1 MMTPVYRQN
10 ICLKW
15 QVGADVR
22 VPAMAAPGGLSS
34 LRASTGSEA
43 TMGTS
48 SAVAD
53 AEDQRVRSNGAGRD
67 VVAGV
72 EALTEVPT
80 QEEVW
85 ELAALDRGSFDDTAL
100 LFRRGAAGRSCR
112 ARAVQG

>member
-1 MMTPVYRQN
+1 MRFGRWAKRPSAERFGGMMAPVHRQN

-48 SAVAD
+48 SAAALAD
-53 AEDQRVRSNGAGRD
+53 EKQRVRSNGAERD
-67 VVAGV
+67 EVAGV

-80 QEEVW
+80 QEDV
-85 ELAALDRGSFDDTAL
+85 
-100 LFRRGAAGRSCR
+100 
-112 ARAVQG
+112 